1 MRVGRFSRAGQSAA
15 GIVDGARVHRVEPWR
30 DHRGLPHGLPWH
42 PFDLPALDARA
53 IAALP
58 VLETLALDEV
68 TPAVPIDLASKLICI
83 GLNYREHA
91 QEAQRDAAA
100 QPGLFLRT
108 ADTLQPHGA
117 PLVRPRASECYDF
130 EGEIAV
136 VIGKAGR
143 AIAAAQAMAH
153 VFGYTCLMDGSVRD
167 FQKHSVSAGKNFWRS
182 GAIGPWIVTADEVPD
197 WRRLQLSTRL
207 NGERVQHAEAGM
219 MIHGI
224 PELIAYVSLW
234 TPLRPGDV
242 IATGTPS
249 GVGLARIP
257 PLWMK
262 AGDRIDVA
270 IDAIGV
276 LGNTVEDEA

>member
-1 MRVGRFSRAGQSAA
+1 MRVGRFTQAGRSAA
-15 GIVDGARVHRVEPWR
+15 GIVDGALVHRLEPWR
-30 DHRGLPHGLPWH
+30 EHRDLAQGLPWH
-42 PFDLPALDARA
+42 PFELPALGTQA
-53 IAALP
+53 IADLP
-58 VLETLALDEV
+58 VLETLALEAV
-68 TPAVPIDLASKLICI
+68 TPALPIDLAAKLICI

-91 QEAQRDAAA
+91 QEAQRETAA

-117 PLVRPRASECYDF
+117 PLLRPRASACYDF

-136 VIGKAGR
+136 VIGKPGR
-143 AIAAAQAMAH
+143 AIAVAQAMDH

-197 WRRLQLSTRL
+197 WRRLKLSTRL
-207 NGERVQHAEAGM
+207 NGEPVQQTEAAM

-224 PELIAYVSLW
+224 PELIAYVSQW

-249 GVGLARIP
+249 GVGLARTP

-262 AGDRIDVA
+262 AGDRIEVA
-270 IDAIGV
+270 VDAVGV
-276 LGNTVEDEA
+276 LANTVEDEA